1 MNKTWQITAWYAI
14 CVSIGLGFALLDGI
28 PFRAVLLAAVGM
40 ALVGSAGFAV
50 ATLWQRYRKR

>member
-1 MNKTWQITAWYAI
+1 MNKPWQITVWFAI

-40 ALVGSAGFAV
+40 ALMGSAGFA
-50 ATLWQRYRKR
+50 AAALWQRFRKR